1 MQRVGLI
8 GDPVAHSRSP
18 EMQNAAFEEL
28 GIDARYELWPTPA
41 DGLPAR
47 IALLRSPDVLGAN
60 VTIPHK
66 LTVMSLLDEI
76 APSAETVGAVNTIV
90 KRAGRLIGH
99 NTDADGLAAALREI
113 GWDAPEQA
121 MVLGA
126 GGAARAALVALHQLG
141 TRAIRVLARDSASAE
156 RLAAAMSRHMTG
168 VSLLW
173 GDLYTEDLTLW
184 QRMLA
189 RTEIVINATPLGM
202 APDDPLPLSD
212 AALDR
217 IPAGTLVMDLVTHD
231 TPLLAAARARQLPAL
246 NGLPMLLH
254 QGALAFTLWTGKGA
268 PLEIMRATLD
278 ASS

>member
-231 TPLLAAARARQLPAL
+231 TPLLAAARA
-246 NGLPMLLH
+246 
-254 QGALAFTLWTGKGA
+254 
-268 PLEIMRATLD
+268 
-278 ASS
+278 